1 MERIPGHSMKWA
13 PFVMGLM
20 VGGHG
25 MCTPLDDSENRP
37 TQPQTE
43 VVGLPEPRSSSDL
56 SVERAL
62 FQRRSVRQFAD
73 EPLTLDELSQ
83 LLWAA
88 QGITHVKGYRTA
100 PSAGALYPL
109 EVYVAVGRVEGV
121 PEGVYRY
128 QPQGHEMVRMVSG
141 DQRKALAQAA
151 LHQACVEKGVA
162 VIVFAAVY
170 ERTTGKYGDRG
181 IRYTHI
187 EVGHAAQNVYLQAEA
202 LHLGTVM
209 VGAFSDTEVQAVL
222 HLREDEQPL
231 GIMPLGRK

>member
-1 MERIPGHSMKWA
+1 MKWA
-13 PFVMGLM
+13 AFVMGLV
-20 VGGHG
+20 VGSNG
-25 MCTPLDDSENRP
+25 MCTPLDDPENRP

-43 VVGLPEPRSSSDL
+43 VVELPEPRSSSDL
-56 SVERAL
+56 SVERSL

-88 QGITHVKGYRTA
+88 QGITNTRGYRTA

-109 EVYVAVGRVEGV
+109 EVYVAVGEVEGV
-121 PEGVYRY
+121 SEGVYRY

-141 DQRKALAQAA
+141 DQRNALAQAA
-151 LHQACVEKGVA
+151 LHQAWVGKGAA

-209 VGAFSDTEVQAVL
+209 VGAFHDSEVQAVL

-231 GIMPLGRK
+231 GMMPIGRR

>member
-1 MERIPGHSMKWA
+1 MKWA
-13 PFVMGLM
+13 AFVMGLV
-20 VGGHG
+20 VGSNG
-25 MCTPLDDSENRP
+25 MCTPLDDPENRP

-43 VVGLPEPRSSSDL
+43 VVELPEPRSSSDL
-56 SVERAL
+56 SVERSL

-88 QGITHVKGYRTA
+88 QGITNTRGYRTA

-109 EVYVAVGRVEGV
+109 EVYVAVGEVEGV
-121 PEGVYRY
+121 SEGVYRY

-141 DQRKALAQAA
+141 DQRNALAQAA
-151 LHQACVEKGVA
+151 LHQACVEKGAA

-209 VGAFSDTEVQAVL
+209 VGAFYDTEVQAVL

-231 GIMPLGRK
+231 GIMPIGRK